1 MNFVLSV
8 NEEHVYRRLT
18 GFLSDSYDRS
28 CFDVF
33 VRPYQP
39 QKSIP
44 LLSLSHVCLVSY
56 VYIKINV
63 LITLSVFCLFCRA
76 AAGFWEAWTPSWC
89 WPVSFDLWPLGPG
102 SKPCQGG
109 DGVTG
114 ARWFEAASSKCF
126 HMLPLVR
133 LVEFGMCEN
142 QICGKPKKRV
152 LQERLHTVC

>member
-33 VRPYQP
+33 VRLYQP
-39 QKSIP
+39 QNSIP

-89 WPVSFDLWPLGPG
+89 
-102 SKPCQGG
+102 
-109 DGVTG
+109 
-114 ARWFEAASSKCF
+114 
-126 HMLPLVR
+126 
-133 LVEFGMCEN
+133 
-142 QICGKPKKRV
+142 
-152 LQERLHTVC
+152 